1 VEFRPLSP
9 TEWEVLTAWLDHDVA
24 GAIELRTLVNGD
36 LRVFD
41 SCDCGC
47 GSLSRSLA
55 SANLTRSSD
64 SMLSTTIQP
73 R

>member
-41 SCDCGC
+41 SCDCGREVF
-47 GSLSRSLA
+47 LARSVEDA
-55 SANLTRSSD
+55 AAER
-64 SMLSTTIQP
+64 
-73 R
+73 